1 MPSRAPASASVP
13 TVHRTTRS
21 SGQVAL
27 YTSAAGSSELRPAA
41 KSSAESSASIPELRK
56 MTIVEPLSAMVR
68 MPSPAGMGVRPESRV
83 ITTDWL
89 IPGSVYS
96 WRSAAAAPQK
106 LDTPGTTS

>member
-1 MPSRAPASASVP
+1 MQRA
-13 TVHRTTRS
+13 TRS

-27 YTSAAGSSELRPAA
+27 YTSAAGSSGLRPAA
-41 KSSAESSASIPELRK
+41 KSSAESSASIPELKK

>member
-1 MPSRAPASASVP
+1 MRAVVRKPAASSEHAAHHHERRAVDTLSRARIGERAHCASHHAP
-13 TVHRTTRS
+13 

-68 MPSPAGMGVRPESRV
+68 MPSPAGMGCARK
-83 ITTDWL
+83 
-89 IPGSVYS
+89 
-96 WRSAAAAPQK
+96 AA
-106 LDTPGTTS
+106 